1 MPLIGNIVLI
11 GPMGAGKTTLGKK
24 LAQHFSVDF
33 IDLDEE
39 IERRAGVDIV
49 CIFDTEGEKGFRER
63 EKNVLQD
70 VLSHSEKRVIATGGG
85 CVLDCENRKL
95 LMCERLVIHV
105 DVSLSVQL
113 KRLRSDKK
121 RPILQ
126 VKDLKSKLQS
136 LRAER
141 HEIYIQTADFRVCT
155 DDGDVRRLIKEIEK
169 MLVN

>member
-1 MPLIGNIVLI
+1 MPLIGNIILI

-24 LAQHFSVDF
+24 LAQHFGVEF

-49 CIFDTEGEKGFRER
+49 CIFDTEGEQGFRER

-70 VLSHSEKRVIATGGG
+70 ILAHPHKRVIATGGG
-85 CVLDCENRKL
+85 CVLDCENRKI

-105 DVSLSVQL
+105 DVSLKVQL
-113 KRLRSDKK
+113 QRLKNDKK

-126 VKDLKSKLQS
+126 VEDLHGKLKS
-136 LRAER
+136 LREER
-141 HEIYIQTADFRVCT
+141 HEIYSQTADFRLST
-155 DDGDVRRLIKEIEK
+155 DDGDIRRLIVEVEQ
-169 MLVN
+169 MLA